1 MEFLCPAP
9 LHHVLR
15 PWTEHHLDP
24 HLDVGNQRWR
34 MVVALQQGKVLPA
47 GLSAG
52 IEQFPLLAGIER
64 QRCSFVARPTRQ
76 RAMDCLLRVA

>member
-24 HLDVGNQRWR
+24 HLDVGNQRR
-34 MVVALQQGKVLPA
+34 RVVVALQQGMVLPA
-47 GLSAG
+47 G
-52 IEQFPLLAGIER
+52 IKQFPLLAGIER
-64 QRCSFVARPTRQ
+64 QRWSFVTRPGKW